1 MSQIKETTL
10 RFNLSKTDDRKA
22 WAYLQSRDPKQFKSY
37 SSTAIL
43 AINEFF
49 DRRAKLADDPYLET
63 REKEDAFL
71 RRVQQTIEDAL
82 AKQSSL
88 GTLGGLLQLL
98 QQPALQQKPENT
110 EEDVATALDFA
121 NSF

>member
-10 RFNLSKTDDRKA
+10 RFNLKREEDRKA
-22 WAYLQSRDPKQFKSY
+22 WAYLQSRDPKQYRSY
-37 SSTAIL
+37 SRTAIL

-49 DRRAKLADDPYLET
+49 DRKAKLADDPYLET

-82 AKQSSL
+82 SKQTTI
-88 GTLGGLLQLL
+88 GALGGLLQLL
-98 QQPALQQKPENT
+98 QQSAPKPESGNT
-110 EEDVATALDFA
+110 AEDVAAALDFVD
-121 NSF
+121 SF

>member
-10 RFNLSKTDDRKA
+10 RFNLKREEDRKA
-22 WAYLQSRDPKQFKSY
+22 WTYLQSRDPKQYKSY
-37 SSTAIL
+37 SRTAIL

-49 DRRAKLADDPYLET
+49 DRKAKLADDPYLET

-71 RRVQQTIEDAL
+71 RQVQRTIEDAL
-82 AKQSSL
+82 AKQASL

-98 QQPALQQKPENT
+98 QQPAPKSEPENT
-110 EEDVATALDFA
+110 AEDIAAALDFVD
-121 NSF
+121 SF

>member
-10 RFNLSKTDDRKA
+10 RFNPKREEDRKA
-22 WAYLQSRDPKQFKSY
+22 WTYLQSRDPKQYRSY
-37 SSTAIL
+37 SRTAIL

-49 DRRAKLADDPYLET
+49 DRKAKLADDPYLET

-82 AKQSSL
+82 SKQNEIGALS
-88 GTLGGLLQLL
+88 GLLQLL
-98 QQPALQQKPENT
+98 QQPATKSEPENT
-110 EEDVATALDFA
+110 AEDVAAALDFVD
-121 NSF
+121 SF

>member
-10 RFNLSKTDDRKA
+10 RFNLKREEDRKA

-82 AKQSSL
+82 SKQSAV
-88 GTLGGLLQLL
+88 GALGGLLQLL
-98 QQPALQQKPENT
+98 QQPTAQPKPENT
-110 EEDVATALDFA
+110 EEDVAAALDFA

>member
-10 RFNLSKTDDRKA
+10 RFNLKQEEDRKA
-22 WAYLQSRDPKQFKSY
+22 WMYLQNRNPKHYKSY
-37 SSTAIL
+37 SRTAIL

-49 DRRAKLADDPYLET
+49 DRKAKLADDPYLET

-82 AKQSSL
+82 AKQASL

-98 QQPALQQKPENT
+98 QQPATKSEPENT
-110 EEDVATALDFA
+110 AEDVAAALHFVD
-121 NSF
+121 SF

>member
-10 RFNLSKTDDRKA
+10 RFNLKREEDRKA
-22 WAYLQSRDPKQFKSY
+22 WAYLQSRDPKQYKSY
-37 SSTAIL
+37 SRTAIL

-49 DRRAKLADDPYLET
+49 DRKAKLADDPYLET

-82 AKQSSL
+82 AKQASL
-88 GTLGGLLQLL
+88 GTLSSLLQLL
-98 QQPALQQKPENT
+98 QQPTPKPEPENT
-110 EEDVATALDFA
+110 AEDVAAALDFVD
-121 NSF
+121 SF

>member
-10 RFNLSKTDDRKA
+10 RFNLKREEDRKA
-22 WAYLQSRDPKQFKSY
+22 WAYLQSRDPKQYKSY
-37 SSTAIL
+37 SRTAIL

-49 DRRAKLADDPYLET
+49 DRKAKLADDPYLET

-82 AKQSSL
+82 AQQASL
-88 GTLGGLLQLL
+88 GTLGSLLQLL
-98 QQPALQQKPENT
+98 QQPTPKPEPENT
-110 EEDVATALDFA
+110 AEDVAAALDFVD
-121 NSF
+121 SF

>member
-10 RFNLSKTDDRKA
+10 RFNLKREEDRKA
-22 WAYLQSRDPKQFKSY
+22 WAYLQSRDPKQYKSY
-37 SSTAIL
+37 SRTAIL

-49 DRRAKLADDPYLET
+49 DRKARLADDPYLET
-63 REKEDAFL
+63 REKEDDFL

-88 GTLGGLLQLL
+88 GTLASLLQLL
-98 QQPALQQKPENT
+98 QQPTPKPEPENT
-110 EEDVATALDFA
+110 AEDVAAALDFVD
-121 NSF
+121 SF

>member
-10 RFNLSKTDDRKA
+10 RFNLKREEDRKA
-22 WAYLQSRDPKQFKSY
+22 WAYLQSRDPKQYKSY
-37 SSTAIL
+37 SRTAIL

-49 DRRAKLADDPYLET
+49 DRKARLADDPYLET

-82 AKQSSL
+82 AQQASL
-88 GTLGGLLQLL
+88 GTLGSLLQLL
-98 QQPALQQKPENT
+98 KQPASKSEPENT
-110 EEDVATALDFA
+110 AEDIAAALDFVD
-121 NSF
+121 SF

>member
-10 RFNLSKTDDRKA
+10 RFNLSKAEDRKA
-22 WAYLQSRDPKQFKSY
+22 WAYLRSRDPKQFKSY
-37 SSTAIL
+37 SRTAIL

-49 DRRAKLADDPYLET
+49 DRKARLADDPYLET

-82 AKQSSL
+82 SKQNEICALS
-88 GTLGGLLQLL
+88 GLLQLL
-98 QQPALQQKPENT
+98 QQSAPKPESENT
-110 EEDVATALDFA
+110 AEDVAAALDFVD
-121 NSF
+121 SF